1 MTDYADSSFLVALY
15 LPEAHAAAAQR
26 SLHRVPQPLGV
37 TPLHELEVRNAMRLR
52 RFRREI
58 SESEYAAALAD
69 WAADHA
75 TGVLA
80 LLPVPWPATWREAE
94 RLSATQTATLGCR
107 SLDLLHVACALAVGA
122 KTFLTFD
129 GRQRQL
135 AQGAELKVKP

>member
-26 SLHRVPQPLGV
+26 SLQRLPQPLGV

-58 SESEYAAALAD
+58 SEAEYEAALAD

-75 TGVLA
+75 AGILA
-80 LLPVPWPATWREAE
+80 TVPVPWPATWREAE
-94 RLSATQTATLGCR
+94 RLSATQTPALGCR

-129 GRQRQL
+129 DRQRQL
-135 AQGAELKVKP
+135 AQQAGLKVKP